1 MKNKNLI
8 NVYEKVYKGDRAEFF
23 TFNSAQT
30 TEEILKLDLCVN
42 KKVLEIGCGYGETA
56 WGISEYGNAKEILAI
71 DFSQEAIRKAK
82 EKFSNVNLTY
92 ECKSY
97 EEIKDKFDVII
108 TEGTI
113 EHMDDPFE
121 TIGYL
126 KTLLNNGGKMIHTCP
141 SFLNIRG
148 YVWMSL
154 SILFEVPMSLTDLHF
169 ICPFDMEDW
178 AKKLDMKIEWHT
190 IDEDVGN
197 GKRLIIDM
205 EKRLTN
211 ALRDA
216 GLDNSRVPKLIEWLN
231 KAIQYDNK
239 GMHSG
244 AMGVYILS
252 MK

>member
-1 MKNKNLI
+1 
-8 NVYEKVYKGDRAEFF
+8 
-23 TFNSAQT
+23 
-30 TEEILKLDLCVN
+30 
-42 KKVLEIGCGYGETA
+42 
-56 WGISEYGNAKEILAI
+56 
-71 DFSQEAIRKAK
+71 
-82 EKFSNVNLTY
+82 
-92 ECKSY
+92 
-97 EEIKDKFDVII
+97 
-108 TEGTI
+108 
-113 EHMDDPFE
+113 
-121 TIGYL
+121 
-126 KTLLNNGGKMIHTCP
+126 MIHTCP

-197 GKRLIIDM
+197 GKRLIVDM

-239 GMHSG
+239 GIHSG